1 MILPL
6 FSVSLWKESLNNNG
20 QQSHQYQGR
29 IRGISY
35 EKSRFYAK
43 KSYFFPILGGRG
55 RGHRV
60 RPPLAPPLNINKT
73 NNLHAHFP
81 KTSASIEIGHS
92 LSKARLIVPYDWC
105 IKITNQFASLTPK
118 RSDFQIIRVLFGIGR
133 LMLEHILNGEIDQIY
148 ILLFSFRGER
158 KTIVFFFELAI
169 HSDWWR

>member
-1 MILPL
+1 M
-6 FSVSLWKESLNNNG
+6 
-20 QQSHQYQGR
+20 
-29 IRGISY
+29 
-35 EKSRFYAK
+35 
-43 KSYFFPILGGRG
+43 
-55 RGHRV
+55 
-60 RPPLAPPLNINKT
+60 RPPLDPPLNINKT

-158 KTIVFFFELAI
+158 KTIVFFF
-169 HSDWWR
+169 